1 MAKRRFTIDQA
12 QVAYLFGV
20 DSRSILNWSKRDID
34 PLPVAK
40 QTRRGQPN
48 QYDPAELVQW
58 YVRNELAKLDI
69 GDGEVLSLEAE
80 RAKLTRLQS
89 RKAELDLAEREG
101 ELVNI
106 DEVTAVMSRMIAE
119 CKRRLLSIPTRAAPL
134 VKGAKTLP
142 KVRDILKKQIHD
154 ALRDLAG
161 IDPNMFLGTGSA
173 GAQDTAGSDEK

>member
-12 QVAYLFGV
+12 QAAYLLGV

-40 QTRRGQPN
+40 RTRRGQPN

-58 YVRNELAKLDI
+58 YVRNELSKLDI

-80 RAKLTRLQS
+80 RAKLTRLQA

-101 ELVNI
+101 RLVDP
-106 DEVTAVMSRMIAE
+106 DEAFEVVSKIILHSRT
-119 CKRRLLSIPTRAAPL
+119 RLLALPTKAAPT
-134 VKGAKTLP
+134 VHGCQSIAQTAEEIRKH
-142 KVRDILKKQIHD
+142 VYE
-154 ALRDLAG
+154 ALEELSTTRPEDMLG
-161 IDPNMFLGTGSA
+161 IND
-173 GAQDTAGSDEK
+173 